1 MKHLKPIIFATYFIL
16 STSSTFSDTQSQT
29 VAVAPLSSLL
39 IESVNSA
46 PANIIS
52 LNHPTLSAEITG
64 KALEIYVESGDSV
77 SEGTKLASI
86 DCRSYVLAKKQA
98 QAALKVSTTQQVLA
112 KKQLLRN
119 QRLVKN
125 GTIPRSQFDQTEANL
140 QSSSADLE
148 VKRAVIETSQ
158 LSIDRCEITAP
169 FAGQITERLVQKG
182 QLVSPGTPLFKLMQD
197 NKLEL
202 SSELSP
208 SDILKL
214 DESTKLEFISGD
226 LRTSATVRSVIK
238 TIDETTRTQE
248 VRLSLSNNKNLP
260 AGLSGRLEWNNNQKK
275 IPTEFIQRRNN
286 DLGIMVVEDIVE
298 DVGKA
303 KFIALKGAIEGQPA
317 FVDLPSNTAVINKNQ
332 FRIKDGEQV
341 RLQK

>member
-1 MKHLKPIIFATYFIL
+1 MFL
-16 STSSTFSDTQSQT
+16 SLLTTQLQAADNSTQVVSI
-29 VAVAPLSSLL
+29 VPLSSLL
-39 IESVNSA
+39 KPSINSA

-64 KALEIYVESGDSV
+64 RALNVYVEAGDRV
-77 SEGTKLASI
+77 KKGKKLASI

-140 QSSSADLE
+140 QSTSADLE
-148 VKRAVIETSQ
+148 VKRAIIETSQ

-169 FAGQITERLVQKG
+169 FSGQITERLVQKG
-182 QLVSPGTPLFKLMQD
+182 QLVSAGTPLFKLMQD

-208 SDILKL
+208 SDIAKL
-214 DESTKLEFISGD
+214 DESTLIEFISGD
-226 LRTSATVRSVIK
+226 FRTTAKIRSVIK

-248 VRLSLSNNKNLP
+248 VRFTLSDNSNLP

-275 IPTEFIQRRNN
+275 IPTEFIQRRNAE
-286 DLGIMVVEDIVE
+286 LGIMIAEDIVE
-298 DVGKA
+298 NVGKA
-303 KFIALKGAIEGQPA
+303 KFVAIKNAIEGQPA
-317 FVDLPSNTAVINKNQ
+317 IIDLPSNTAIINNNQ
-332 FRIKDGEQV
+332 FKVNDGESI
-341 RLQK
+341 RIQKN